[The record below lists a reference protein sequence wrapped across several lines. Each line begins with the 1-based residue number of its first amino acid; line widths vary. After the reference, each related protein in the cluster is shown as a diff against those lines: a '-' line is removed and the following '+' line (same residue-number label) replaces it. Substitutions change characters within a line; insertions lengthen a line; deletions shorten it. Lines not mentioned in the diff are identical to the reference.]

1 MEKDGPILKYR
12 KLLPQHKFL
21 YLLYSLLAF
30 SILNPILVNTK
41 TEMYIFGILF
51 TIVVFFSVLAI
62 HRGKILIVT
71 AIIIAA
77 ITITCYWIT
86 RTAILQK
93 ELQLVEYCL
102 DILFFSI
109 ITIIVLTNVIND
121 KKVNLNTLCGAIC
134 GYLLIALS
142 LSFIYLLIF
151 NLDAN
156 AFKYPPSNIND
167 FQAESQLFIYYSF
180 TTQSTL
186 GFGDIVPVSNIART
200 FSWLQAITG
209 QIYLTVWIAQLVG
222 LHIVGKNQQRK

>member
-1 MEKDGPILKYR
+1 MT
-12 KLLPQHKFL
+12 Q
-21 YLLYSLLAF
+21 
-30 SILNPILVNTK
+30 
-41 TEMYIFGILF
+41 
-51 TIVVFFSVLAI
+51 
-62 HRGKILIVT
+62 
-71 AIIIAA
+71 
-77 ITITCYWIT
+77 